1 MKLLMY
7 TIIDLETT
15 GGKFNEES
23 IIEVAAYRFDGNS
36 IKDQFISL
44 VNPQRD
50 IHPYVE
56 KLTGINSKMVKT
68 APKFHEIA
76 KRVVEI
82 TSDSILVAHNAQ
94 FDYRILQLEFK
105 RLGYEFS
112 MKSLCTVILSQELLP
127 EQESYKLGRLSRSLG
142 IPLKDRH
149 RASGDALAT
158 VELFKILLEKDIEQN
173 IIKKSI
179 VEFPGESMNSL
190 FKETIESLNNDVGVF
205 YIYNKNKKLIY
216 IDYSKDIKNK
226 VVKLFTSKKFIPKY
240 VQNNFKSI
248 KVHKTGNISIS
259 VIKALNEIRTL
270 KPKINNNIDP
280 KLFYKI
286 DKPDVISKLKD
297 FIITFNGKNENDKS
311 FIFFKNEK
319 FTGYG
324 YFDLFNNI
332 NTEQKLNSRLV
343 EVNESD
349 KVKNYVYRLIFQ
361 KKYKKLLTLKEIYKF
376 SEIE

>member
-1 MKLLMY
+1 MY
-7 TIIDLETT
+7 TIIDIEST

-23 IIEVAAYRFDGNS
+23 IIEVAAYRFDGTS

-56 KLTGINSKMVKT
+56 KLTGITSKMVKT

-76 KRVVEI
+76 KRIVEI

-127 EQESYKLGRLSRSLG
+127 DQESYKLGRLSRSLG

-158 VELFKILLEKDIEQN
+158 VELFKILMEKDTKQD

-226 VVKLFTSKKFIPKY
+226 VVKLFTSKKFIAKF

-297 FIITFNGKNENDKS
+297 FIITFNGKNENEKS

-343 EVNESD
+343 EVDESD

>member
-1 MKLLMY
+1 MY

-56 KLTGINSKMVKT
+56 KLTGITSKMVKT

-270 KPKINNNIDP
+270 RPKINNNIDP

-361 KKYKKLLTLKEIYKF
+361 KKYKKLLTLKELYKF
-376 SEIE
+376 SELE

>member
-1 MKLLMY
+1 
-7 TIIDLETT
+7 
-15 GGKFNEES
+15 
-23 IIEVAAYRFDGNS
+23 
-36 IKDQFISL
+36 
-44 VNPQRD
+44 
-50 IHPYVE
+50 
-56 KLTGINSKMVKT
+56 MVKT

-76 KRVVEI
+76 KRIVEI

-127 EQESYKLGRLSRSLG
+127 DQESYKLGRLSRSLG

-158 VELFKILLEKDIEQN
+158 VELFKILMEKDIKQD

-179 VEFPGESMNSL
+179 VEFPGESMSSL
-190 FKETIESLNNDVGVF
+190 FKETIENLKNNIGVF

-248 KVHKTGNISIS
+248 KVHNTGNISIS
-259 VIKALNEIRTL
+259 IIKALNEIKTL

-280 KLFYKI
+280 KIFFKI
-286 DKPDVISKLKD
+286 DKPDIISEIKN
-297 FIITFNGKNENDKS
+297 FIITFSGKNKNDKS

-319 FTGYG
+319 FLGYG

-332 NTEQKLNSRLV
+332 NTEQKLKSRLV
-343 EVNESD
+343 KVNESK
-349 KVKNYVYRLIFQ
+349 KVKNYVYRLISQ

>member
-1 MKLLMY
+1 MY

-23 IIEVAAYRFDGNS
+23 IIEVAAYKFDGVN
-36 IKDQFISL
+36 ITDQFISL

-56 KLTGINSKMVKT
+56 KLTGITSKMVQS
-68 APKFHEIA
+68 APKFHEVA
-76 KRVVEI
+76 KRIIEI
-82 TSDSILVAHNAQ
+82 TSNSILVAHNAQ

-105 RLGYEFS
+105 RLGFDFS

-158 VELFKILLEKDIEQN
+158 VELLKVLMEKDIKQG

-179 VEFPGESMNSL
+179 VEFPGESINSI
-190 FKETIESLNNDVGVF
+190 FKKAIENLENTVGVF

-216 IDYSKDIKNK
+216 VDYSKDIKNK

-248 KVHKTGNISIS
+248 KVHKTGNIEIA
-259 VIKALNEIRTL
+259 ILKAIHELKSL

-286 DKPDVISKLKD
+286 DIPQIVHDKKN
-297 FIITFNGKNENDKS
+297 FIITFSGKKDDEKG
-311 FIFFKNEK
+311 FILFKDCK
-319 FTGYG
+319 VIGYG

-332 NTEQKLNSRLV
+332 NTEKKLNSRV
-343 EVNESD
+343 VKVDECK
-349 KVKNYVYRLIFQ
+349 KVKNYVYRVISE
-361 KKYKKLLTLKEIYKF
+361 KRYKKLLTLDEIYKF
-376 SEIE
+376 SGIE

>member
-1 MKLLMY
+1 MY

-56 KLTGINSKMVKT
+56 KLTGITSKMVKT

-286 DKPDVISKLKD
+286 DKPDLISKLKD

-319 FTGYG
+319 ITGYG

-343 EVNESD
+343 EVDESD

-376 SEIE
+376 SELE

>member
-1 MKLLMY
+1 MY
-7 TIIDLETT
+7 TIVDLETT

-23 IIEVAAYRFDGNS
+23 IIEVAAYKFNGTE
-36 IKDQFISL
+36 ITDQFISL
-44 VNPQRD
+44 VNPVRD

-56 KLTGINSKMVKT
+56 KLTGITSKMVKT

-76 KRVVEI
+76 KRVIEI

-127 EQESYKLGRLSRSLG
+127 EQESFKLGKLSRSLG

-158 VELFKILLEKDIEQN
+158 LELFKILMEKDVKQE

-190 FKETIESLNNDVGVF
+190 FKDTIENLNNEVGVF
-205 YIYNKNKKLIY
+205 YIYNKHKKLIY

-259 VIKALNEIRTL
+259 VIKALNEIRSL

-280 KLFYKI
+280 KIFHKTE
-286 DKPDVISKLKD
+286 KPDIISKLKD
-297 FIITFNGKNENDKS
+297 FIIIFNGKNENDKS

-343 EVNESD
+343 KVDESN

-361 KKYKKLLTLKEIYKF
+361 KKYKKLLTLREIYKF
-376 SEIE
+376 SDIE

>member
-1 MKLLMY
+1 MY
-7 TIIDLETT
+7 TIIDIEST

-23 IIEVAAYRFDGNS
+23 IIEVAAYRFDGTS

-56 KLTGINSKMVKT
+56 KLTGITSKMVKT

-76 KRVVEI
+76 KRIVEI

-112 MKSLCTVILSQELLP
+112 MKSICTVILSQELLP
-127 EQESYKLGRLSRSLG
+127 DQESYKLGRLSRSLG

-158 VELFKILLEKDIEQN
+158 VELFKILMEKDTKQD

-226 VVKLFTSKKFIPKY
+226 VVKLFTSKKFIAKF

-248 KVHKTGNISIS
+248 KVHKTGNISIC

-297 FIITFNGKNENDKS
+297 FIITFNGKNENEKS

-343 EVNESD
+343 EVDESN

>member
-1 MKLLMY
+1 MY

-23 IIEVAAYRFDGNS
+23 IIEVAAYKFDGVN
-36 IKDQFISL
+36 ITDQFISL

-56 KLTGINSKMVKT
+56 KLTGITSNMVQS
-68 APKFHEIA
+68 APKFQEVA
-76 KRVVEI
+76 KRIIEI
-82 TSDSILVAHNAQ
+82 TSESILVAHNAQ

-105 RLGYEFS
+105 RLGFEFS

-158 VELFKILLEKDIEQN
+158 VELLKILIEKDINQE
-173 IIKKSI
+173 IIKRSI
-179 VEFPGESMNSL
+179 VEFPGESISSI
-190 FKETIESLNNDVGVF
+190 FKNTIETLENTTGVF

-226 VVKLFTSKKFIPKY
+226 VIKLFTSKKFIPKY

-248 KVHKTGNISIS
+248 KVHKTGNIEIAILKAIHE
-259 VIKALNEIRTL
+259 IKSL

-286 DKPDVISKLKD
+286 DIPQIVNDKKN
-297 FIITFNGKNENDKS
+297 FIITFSGKKDDEKG
-311 FIFFKNEK
+311 FILFEDYKVI
-319 FTGYG
+319 GYG

-332 NTEQKLNSRLV
+332 NTEKKLNSRV
-343 EVNESD
+343 VKVDECK
-349 KVKNYVYRLIFQ
+349 KVKNYVYRVISE
-361 KKYKKLLTLKEIYKF
+361 KRYKKLLTLDEIYKF
-376 SEIE
+376 SGIE

>member
-1 MKLLMY
+1 MY
-7 TIIDLETT
+7 TIIDIEST

-23 IIEVAAYRFDGNS
+23 IIEVAAYRFDGTS

-56 KLTGINSKMVKT
+56 KLTGITSKMVKT

-76 KRVVEI
+76 KRIVEI

-127 EQESYKLGRLSRSLG
+127 DQESYKLGRLSRSLG

-158 VELFKILLEKDIEQN
+158 VELFKILMEKDTKQD

-248 KVHKTGNISIS
+248 KIHKTGNISIS

-297 FIITFNGKNENDKS
+297 FIITFNGKNENEKS

-343 EVNESD
+343 EVDESN

>member
-1 MKLLMY
+1 MY

-56 KLTGINSKMVKT
+56 KLTGISSKMVKT

-343 EVNESD
+343 EVDESV
-349 KVKNYVYRLIFQ
+349 KVKNYVYRLLFQ

-376 SEIE
+376 SELE

>member
-1 MKLLMY
+1 MY

-56 KLTGINSKMVKT
+56 KLTGITSKMVKT

-343 EVNESD
+343 EVDESD

-376 SEIE
+376 SELE

>member
-1 MKLLMY
+1 MY
-7 TIIDLETT
+7 TIIDIEST

-23 IIEVAAYRFDGNS
+23 IIEVAAYRFDGTS

-56 KLTGINSKMVKT
+56 KLTGITSKMVKT

-76 KRVVEI
+76 KRIVEI

-127 EQESYKLGRLSRSLG
+127 DQESYKLGRLSRSLG

-158 VELFKILLEKDIEQN
+158 VELFKILMEKDTKQD

-226 VVKLFTSKKFIPKY
+226 VVKLFTSKKFIAKF

-343 EVNESD
+343 EVDESD

>member
-1 MKLLMY
+1 MY
-7 TIIDLETT
+7 TIVDLETT

-23 IIEVAAYRFDGNS
+23 IIEVAAYKFDGTS

-56 KLTGINSKMVKT
+56 KLTGITSKMVKT

-112 MKSLCTVILSQELLP
+112 MKSLCTVILAQELLQD
-127 EQESYKLGRLSRSLG
+127 QESYKLGRLSRSLG

-158 VELFKILLEKDIEQN
+158 VELFKILLEKDIKQN

-190 FKETIESLNNDVGVF
+190 FKDTIENLNNDVGVF
-205 YIYNKNKKLIY
+205 YIYNKHKKLIY

-280 KLFYKI
+280 KIFYKTE
-286 DKPDVISKLKD
+286 KPDIVSKLKD

-332 NTEQKLNSRLV
+332 NSEQKLNSRLV
-343 EVNESD
+343 KVDESN
-349 KVKNYVYRLIFQ
+349 KVKNYVYRLISQ
-361 KKYKKLLTLKEIYKF
+361 KKYKKLLTLNEIYKF
-376 SEIE
+376 SDIE

>member
-1 MKLLMY
+1 MY
-7 TIIDLETT
+7 TIVDIEST

-23 IIEVAAYRFDGNS
+23 IIEVAAYKFDGTS

-56 KLTGINSKMVKT
+56 KLTGITSKMVKT

-127 EQESYKLGRLSRSLG
+127 DQESYKLGRLSRSLG

-158 VELFKILLEKDIEQN
+158 VELFKILLEKDIKQN

-190 FKETIESLNNDVGVF
+190 FKDTIENLNNEVGVF
-205 YIYNKNKKLIY
+205 YIYNKHKKLIY

-259 VIKALNEIRTL
+259 VIKALNEIRSL

-280 KLFYKI
+280 KIFHKTE
-286 DKPDVISKLKD
+286 KPDIISKLKD
-297 FIITFNGKNENDKS
+297 FIITFNGKHENDKS

-343 EVNESD
+343 KVDESN

-361 KKYKKLLTLKEIYKF
+361 KKYKKLLTLSEIYKF
-376 SEIE
+376 SDIE

>member
-1 MKLLMY
+1 MY

-23 IIEVAAYRFDGNS
+23 IIEVAAYKFDGIS
-36 IKDQFISL
+36 IVDQFISL

-56 KLTGINSKMVKT
+56 KLTGITSKMVKT

-76 KRVVEI
+76 KRVIEI
-82 TSDSILVAHNAQ
+82 TSDTILVAHNAQ

-112 MKSLCTVILSQELLP
+112 IKSLCTVILSQELLP

-158 VELFKILLEKDIEQN
+158 VELFKILMEKDINQE

-179 VEFPGESMNSL
+179 VELAGESMSSI
-190 FKETIESLNNDVGVF
+190 FKNTIENLKNETGVF

-216 IDYSKDIKNK
+216 IH
-226 VVKLFTSKKFIPKY
+226 
-240 VQNNFKSI
+240 NF
-248 KVHKTGNISIS
+248 
-259 VIKALNEIRTL
+259 
-270 KPKINNNIDP
+270 
-280 KLFYKI
+280 
-286 DKPDVISKLKD
+286 
-297 FIITFNGKNENDKS
+297 
-311 FIFFKNEK
+311 
-319 FTGYG
+319 
-324 YFDLFNNI
+324 
-332 NTEQKLNSRLV
+332 
-343 EVNESD
+343 
-349 KVKNYVYRLIFQ
+349 
-361 KKYKKLLTLKEIYKF
+361 
-376 SEIE
+376 

>member
-1 MKLLMY
+1 MY
-7 TIIDLETT
+7 TIIDIEST

-23 IIEVAAYRFDGNS
+23 IIEVAAYRFDGTS

-56 KLTGINSKMVKT
+56 KLTGITSKMVKT

-76 KRVVEI
+76 KRIVEI

-127 EQESYKLGRLSRSLG
+127 DQESYKLGRLSRSLG

-158 VELFKILLEKDIEQN
+158 VELFKILMEKDTKQD

-226 VVKLFTSKKFIPKY
+226 VVKLFTSKKFIAKF

-248 KVHKTGNISIS
+248 KVHKTGNISIC

-343 EVNESD
+343 EVDESN

>member
-1 MKLLMY
+1 MY
-7 TIIDLETT
+7 TIVDLETT

-23 IIEVAAYRFDGNS
+23 IIEVAAYRFDGVA
-36 IKDQFISL
+36 ITDQFISL

-56 KLTGINSKMVKT
+56 KLTGITSKMVKT
-68 APKFHEIA
+68 APKFHEVA
-76 KRVVEI
+76 KRIIEI

-105 RLGYEFS
+105 RLGFEFS

-158 VELFKILLEKDIEQN
+158 VELLKILIEKDINQN

-179 VEFPGESMNSL
+179 VEFPGESISSV
-190 FKETIESLNNDVGVF
+190 FRKTIEELENTIGVF
-205 YIYNKNKKLIY
+205 YIYNKNRKLIY

-226 VVKLFTSKKFIPKY
+226 IIKLFTSKKFIPKY

-248 KVHKTGNISIS
+248 KVHKTGSID
-259 VIKALNEIRTL
+259 IAILKAIQEIRSL

-286 DKPDVISKLKD
+286 DIPQ
-297 FIITFNGKNENDKS
+297 IINAVSYTH
-311 FIFFKNEK
+311 
-319 FTGYG
+319 
-324 YFDLFNNI
+324 
-332 NTEQKLNSRLV
+332 
-343 EVNESD
+343 
-349 KVKNYVYRLIFQ
+349 
-361 KKYKKLLTLKEIYKF
+361 LTLPTKRIV
-376 SEIE
+376 